1 MHRRIDGFLK
11 SALAMDAKAT
21 ASSTS
26 LVLPIKGGAYDLLP
40 TTNVVT
46 EVEPRKMFGIPTS
59 VIAGAAYCTAS
70 ASMVLLNKHAL
81 ASFNFTA
88 PNALL
93 LFQCTLAVVLVKLCE
108 AGGLVKPLQPLKRSL
123 VILWFPVTCI
133 FVMMLGSGFYALQLM
148 GIGMFSVWKQLAN
161 LTTALGDVLIFR
173 RSYSWPVWTC
183 LALMIAS
190 ALVGA
195 STDAH
200 FSWVGYTWQVVN
212 CLFTSAYALCLRNVM
227 DQVPKHTAD
236 GQKMDEFSMVYYNNL
251 LSIPPLLLL
260 MAVFGEFGS
269 LAHQPALALPSFQI
283 VALLGGLIGFAIS
296 FSSLWFLSQTTAT
309 IYSLIGSLN
318 KFPIATVGILAFD
331 EPTNVKNLASIVIGL
346 GAGVIF
352 TQYKSK

>member
-1 MHRRIDGFLK
+1 M
-11 SALAMDAKAT
+11 AANMV
-21 ASSTS
+21 
-26 LVLPIKGGAYDLLP
+26 VLPMKSGPAYSKLP
-40 TTNVVT
+40 TTTVVNDAP
-46 EVEPRKMFGIPTS
+46 PREIFGIP
-59 VIAGAAYCTAS
+59 VAVVAGVFYCSAS

-108 AGGLVKPLQPLKRSL
+108 AAGWVRPLQPLNPRL
-123 VILWFPVTCI
+123 VTLWFPVTCI

-173 RSYSWPVWTC
+173 RSYTWPVWTC
-183 LALMIAS
+183 MAFMIAS

-195 STDAH
+195 STDAR
-200 FSWVGYTWQVVN
+200 FTWVGYSWQVVN
-212 CLFTSAYALCLRNVM
+212 CLLTSAYALCLRNVM
-227 DQVPKHTAD
+227 DKVPQHTTD

-251 LSIPPLLLL
+251 LSIPPILVL
-260 MAVFGEFGS
+260 MAVFGEYDG
-269 LAHQPALALPSFQI
+269 LLRQPALAMPAFQM
-283 VALLGGLIGFAIS
+283 VAVLGGLIGFAIS

-318 KFPIATVGILAFD
+318 KFPIATVGILVFK
-331 EPTNVKNLASIVIGL
+331 EPTNAKNLASIIIGL
-346 GAGVIF
+346 GAGVVF